1 MILCTASRMIHN
13 SDMAEGG
20 YVQGAADDSE
30 SWAQGLNP
38 VLFWH
43 NKDKLLA
50 ASPNE
55 IEGLIKE
62 LLLSE
67 PIGDG
72 LLPQELNQGSLFEL
86 IKPTTCVYIGYS
98 TIVGDLMPVDYDAIV
113 VSSAEPEPSLK
124 AKFTKKYIHLTCP
137 SGKLG
142 GRLLRKELP
151 KMQKTLDSL
160 VPFRRL
166 LFCCVTGKDL
176 SIGAALVALCLYFKD
191 NGT

>member
-1 MILCTASRMIHN
+1 MILCTASRMIHS

-55 IEGLIKE
+55 IEDLIRE

-67 PIGDG
+67 STGDG
-72 LLPQELNQGSLFEL
+72 LLPQGLNQGVLLRL

-98 TIVGDLMPVDYDAIV
+98 TILGDLMPVDYDAIV
-113 VSSAEPEPSLK
+113 VCGAKPEPSLK
-124 AKFTKKYIHLTCP
+124 VKYTKKYIHLTCP
-137 SGKLG
+137 NGKLG
-142 GRLLRKELP
+142 GRLLRNELP
-151 KMQKTLDSL
+151 KMQKFLDSL
-160 VPFRRL
+160 VPFGRL
-166 LFCCVTGKDL
+166 LFCCATGRDL
-176 SIGAALVALCLYFKD
+176 SVGAALVALCLYFKD
-191 NGT
+191 DGT